1 MNPLHQSTAE
11 PDVLAQTVHADI
23 REGDWSA
30 YQRHSMHG
38 RSNDFINSDDK
49 LTAYRRQCALA
60 YLGKRAQFHGGAYS
74 EMRARTFTPRFLFEL
89 GDINRKQ
96 RFSRYPWL
104 GKLADLIVE
113 IEREQERVNLSG
125 NVISLIV
132 AAK

>member
-1 MNPLHQSTAE
+1 MFSLKP
-11 PDVLAQTVHADI
+11 
-23 REGDWSA
+23 
-30 YQRHSMHG
+30 SMRTYVRAIGPPTNAIACTG

-125 NVISLIV
+125 NVISFIV